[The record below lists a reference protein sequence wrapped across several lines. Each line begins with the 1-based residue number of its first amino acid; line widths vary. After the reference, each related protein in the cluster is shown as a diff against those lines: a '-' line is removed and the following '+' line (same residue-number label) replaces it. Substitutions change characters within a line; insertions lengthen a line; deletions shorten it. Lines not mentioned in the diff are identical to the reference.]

1 MAIAF
6 VQESTIQD
14 RSTTN
19 YDAISERVRGGPPA
33 EGLIIHTAG
42 FDDDAGVFRI
52 FDVWETREQAETFEA
67 RVMEIVIHK
76 RGSIRQTV
84 ARERRQ
90 SLFPPAIRASGWS
103 INGAKRSQPVA
114 TSGKWESPE
123 NGSNK
128 PKPLPPVA
136 TGCRSERMVRR
147 GSTVRVRQRA

>member
-6 VQESTIQD
+6 VQEFTIQD

-67 RVMEIVIHK
+67 RVMEIVGEI
-76 RGSIRQTV
+76 V
-84 ARERRQ
+84 
-90 SLFPPAIRASGWS
+90 PPGTPAPVRAASYELHDLV
-103 INGAKRSQPVA
+103 K
-114 TSGKWESPE
+114 
-123 NGSNK
+123 
-128 PKPLPPVA
+128 
-136 TGCRSERMVRR
+136 
-147 GSTVRVRQRA
+147 